1 MNSGRT
7 KRRLPNWG
15 VGLIAIVLVVFGF
28 YLAFTKHVPFTGQG
42 YQVKGVFRDAQNVAV
57 NSPVRIAGV
66 NVGAVTKVET
76 LPESNA
82 AVVTMSIKD
91 AGRPIHEDARMQ
103 LRPRLFLEGN
113 LFVDIRPGSPS
124 SPELDSGEEIPIQ
137 QTSNS
142 VQLDQ
147 ILTTLQANVRGNL
160 QLAFKEIGDAFEKYG
175 GAEGLREFNRS
186 GGPAYKNTALVNE
199 AFLGT
204 RVHDLSHL
212 VRNFDTVVA
221 SLDRDK
227 PALQDLV
234 TNLRTVTGSFAAQD
248 QALKSAVH
256 QLPGTLFAARPV
268 FTNLNRSFPF
278 VRAFAREALP
288 GVRSTPETLT
298 VATPF
303 IYQLRKLVSKP
314 ELRGLVKDLRP
325 TVPQLAKLTRS
336 QLPFMEQARA
346 LSSCFNNVIIPWSN
360 QTVQPSP
367 LANEPAAGK
376 VYEETGYGLAG
387 IAGESRSGDANG
399 QYIRVEAGGGANTLA
414 LGPQNII
421 QQQIGGVPTV
431 GVLGTGAAA
440 QLKGAEPTFDSAAK
454 PPFKPSVPCETQ
466 QPPNLD
472 SGGAGTVP
480 GQSVV
485 RASPSAANT
494 DVAALSRKYAEIYMN
509 QMHADQVGAQG
520 NALRADKLST
530 EALKDL
536 VAFDKNDMSDYIGA
550 VKDLTGGGG

>member
-1 MNSGRT
+1 
-7 KRRLPNWG
+7 
-15 VGLIAIVLVVFGF
+15 
-28 YLAFTKHVPFTGQG
+28 
-42 YQVKGVFRDAQNVAV
+42 
-57 NSPVRIAGV
+57 
-66 NVGAVTKVET
+66 
-76 LPESNA
+76 
-82 AVVTMSIKD
+82 
-91 AGRPIHEDARMQ
+91 
-103 LRPRLFLEGN
+103 
-113 LFVDIRPGSPS
+113 
-124 SPELDSGEEIPIQ
+124 
-137 QTSNS
+137 

-175 GAEGLREFNRS
+175 GAEGLRDFNRS

-325 TVPQLAKLTRS
+325 TVPQLARLTRS
-336 QLPFMEQARA
+336 QLPFMEEARA

-360 QTVQPSP
+360 QTIQSSDGESGV
-367 LANEPAAGK
+367 GK
-376 VYEETGYGLAG
+376 VYQETGYGLAG

-399 QYIRVEAGGGANTLA
+399 QYIRVEAGGGANTLSF
-414 LGPQNII
+414 LNPLSTIQQNI
-421 QQQIGGVPTV
+421 GGESTV
-431 GVLGTGAAA
+431 GVLDRAI
-440 QLKGAEPTFDSAAK
+440 LGAEPAFGSSAK
-454 PPFKPSVPCETQ
+454 TPFKPSVPCETQ
-466 QPPNLD
+466 QPPDLR
-472 SGGAGTVP
+472 SGGAASVP
-480 GQSVV
+480 GQTRS
-485 RASPSAANT
+485 SPSSSSANSQ
-494 DVAALSRKYAEIYMN
+494 VAALSRKYAETYMDL
-509 QMHADQVGAQG
+509 MHAQEVGAEG
-520 NALRADKLST
+520 NALRASKLDGQVNQQFK
-530 EALKDL
+530 AYQ
-536 VAFDKNDMSDYIGA
+536 KNDMADYIQA
-550 VKDLTGGGG
+550 VKNLTGVGK